1 MAALNRAKILCVDDE
16 VRVVEGLQLTLGRRF
31 DVRTAT
37 SGAEGLELLRREP
50 DVVVIISDMRMPQMD
65 GTSFLAKAKE
75 LVPDATRMLLTGQ
88 ADLDSAIAVVNRGHI
103 FRFLT
108 KPASPSTLTEAV
120 EASIEQHRLV
130 TAERV
135 LLSETLHGSIRLL
148 TEVLGLAN
156 PVAFGRGNRL
166 KRLVAALI
174 DRLGAEARWE
184 IEVAAM
190 LVPVQT
196 LALTPEIVAKIGA
209 GQPLSE
215 AEQAAVD
222 RGPALL
228 SELLVS
234 IPRMEVV
241 REVLIAARRPLRAPS
256 PTDDAFKRRVEHGA
270 QILRVATDFDAL
282 ESGGESAAMAVD
294 TMRGRAGRY
303 EPAVLDALA
312 AMHGRASGREV
323 REVAVSGLK
332 VGMVFAED
340 VRLASG
346 MLLIARGHEVTP
358 SLMARLENYPPRTVR
373 EPLRVII

>member
-1 MAALNRAKILCVDDE
+1 MAASNRAKILCVDDE

-37 SGAEGLELLRREP
+37 SGAEGLEVLRREP

-75 LVPDATRMLLTGQ
+75 LAPDATRMLLTGQ

-108 KPASPSTLTEAV
+108 KPSSPSTLTEAV

-135 LLSETLHGSIRLL
+135 LLNETLHGSIRLL

-156 PVAFGRGNRL
+156 PAAFGRGNRL
-166 KRLVAALI
+166 KRLVTALI
-174 DRLGAEARWE
+174 DQLGAEARWE

-190 LVPVQT
+190 LMPIQT
-196 LALTPEIVAKIGA
+196 LALTPEVVAKIAA
-209 GQPLSE
+209 GQQLSE

-228 SELLVS
+228 SELLAS

-241 REVLIAARRPLRAPS
+241 REVLIAARRPLRAVVAS
-256 PTDDAFKRRVEHGA
+256 DDALKRRVEHGA
-270 QILRVATDFDAL
+270 QILRVAADFDAL
-282 ESGGESAAMAVD
+282 ESSGESAAMAVD

-303 EPAVLDALA
+303 EPAVLEVLA
-312 AMHGRASGREV
+312 ALHGRASGREV

-373 EPLRVII
+373 EPLRVFI